1 MHKNTNALV
10 KAIRFATL
18 AAVAAPVTVMAGG
31 FSLNEQSASQMGV
44 ANAGAA
50 ANPENATTVL
60 FNPTGMSQ
68 SPANNIALGAAV
80 LDIDAEA
87 KTSRITATCAIG
99 QPVDGG
105 DYRNGG
111 DIDDP
116 AVLPKLYMAHEVNH
130 SI

>member
-18 AAVAAPVTVMAGG
+18 AAVAAPASVMAGG

-60 FNPTGMSQ
+60 FNPAGMSQ
-68 SPANNIALGAAV
+68 LSGTNISFGAAV

-87 KTSRITATCAIG
+87 KTSSITATGADRKSTRLNSSHVRIS
-99 QPVDGG
+99 
-105 DYRNGG
+105 Y
-111 DIDDP
+111 
-116 AVLPKLYMAHEVNH
+116 AVFCLKKKNRV
-130 SI
+130 